1 MMRTPWNSPLINTL
15 TTDDAARLQQIF
27 MSLSFELSEM
37 RKEMEELRK
46 SIDKMNRNSYGV
58 RP

>member
-1 MMRTPWNSPLINTL
+1 MRTPWSSPIINTL

-27 MSLSFELSEM
+27 MSLSKELAEVRAEM
-37 RKEMEELRK
+37 DDLKRLVGRM
-46 SIDKMNRNSYGV
+46 DRNNYGV

>member
-1 MMRTPWNSPLINTL
+1 MRNPWSSPIINTL

-27 MSLSFELSEM
+27 MSLSRELTEVREEM
-37 RKEMEELRK
+37 DDLKRMVARM
-46 SIDKMNRNSYGV
+46 DRGSYGV

>member
-1 MMRTPWNSPLINTL
+1 MRSPWSSPIINTL

-27 MSLSFELSEM
+27 MSLSRELTEVREEM
-37 RKEMEELRK
+37 DDLKRMVARM
-46 SIDKMNRNSYGV
+46 DRGSYGV

>member
-1 MMRTPWNSPLINTL
+1 MRTPWSSPIINTL

-27 MSLSFELSEM
+27 ISLSFELSEM
-37 RKEMEELRK
+37 RKEMEELKRLVA
-46 SIDKMNRNSYGV
+46 SMDRRGYGV

>member
-1 MMRTPWNSPLINTL
+1 MRSPWSSPIINTL

-27 MSLSFELSEM
+27 MSLSKELTEVRAEM
-37 RKEMEELRK
+37 DDLKRLVSRMDRG
-46 SIDKMNRNSYGV
+46 NYGV

>member
-1 MMRTPWNSPLINTL
+1 MRTPWSSPIVNTL
-15 TTDDAARLQQIF
+15 TSTDAARLQQIF

-37 RKEMEELRK
+37 RKDIDELKRMVANM
-46 SIDKMNRNSYGV
+46 DRNTYGV